1 MAGKGKEEQAAA
13 APVASVPEENSAS
26 SATDEYQAEEEEE
39 QKRLQSI
46 LSNMRRVSNLY
57 SEMELL
63 RVVEDYVTDCMVHLG
78 YQEHRLFSNIRLLVA
93 TFACC
98 IAAYASFGIPVATD
112 GPSLK
117 LSIAAFFG
125 SLLVLLLVETLWVK
139 NAIACFKDKDG
150 DCFFI
155 DSHIDRSSNELVLA
169 IRQKS
174 LHLSTASNVGRFFD
188 SKGYLLIDTL
198 YEELTKLL
206 QDFENGLT
214 DTAKKVARLRRKKN
228 A

>member
-1 MAGKGKEEQAAA
+1 
-13 APVASVPEENSAS
+13 
-26 SATDEYQAEEEEE
+26 
-39 QKRLQSI
+39 
-46 LSNMRRVSNLY
+46 
-57 SEMELL
+57 
-63 RVVEDYVTDCMVHLG
+63 
-78 YQEHRLFSNIRLLVA
+78 
-93 TFACC
+93 
-98 IAAYASFGIPVATD
+98 
-112 GPSLK
+112 
-117 LSIAAFFG
+117 
-125 SLLVLLLVETLWVK
+125 
-139 NAIACFKDKDG
+139 G
-150 DCFFI
+150 DSFFI

-174 LHLSTASNVGRFFD
+174 LYLSTASNVGRFFD